1 MRLELRPRRAP
12 DARTSEK
19 SRGRIEIRELWVVDA
34 GELSAYLQA
43 EWGWQD
49 VAQIAWL
56 RRCCQRRPGALWT
69 VEQVTV
75 VTSRTLSTLPAERLH
90 ALVRDHWS
98 IENKVHWPRD
108 MTLQEDRLH
117 GRLIAVALAW
127 LRNMTINLIRR
138 HLPKLYLPDAHSALA
153 ADLHQALRWLHQP
166 LRN

>member
-19 SRGRIEIRELWVVDA
+19 SRGRIEIRELWVVEA
-34 GELSAYLQA
+34 GELSAYLAA

-49 VAQIAWL
+49 VAQIAWV
-56 RRCCQRRPGALWT
+56 RRWCQRRPSALWT

-75 VTSRTLSTLPAERLH
+75 VTSRSQETLPAHRLL
-90 ALVRDHWS
+90 ALVRDHWC

-117 GRLIAVALAW
+117 GREIGVALAW
-127 LRNMTINLIRR
+127 LRNITLNLIRH
-138 HLPKLYLPDAHSALA
+138 HLPNLYLPDAHSVLS
-153 ADLHQALRWLHQP
+153 ADLHQAVRWLHQP

>member
-1 MRLELRPRRAP
+1 VRLELRPRRAP

-19 SRGRIEIRELWVVDA
+19 SRGRIEIRELWVVEA
-34 GELSAYLQA
+34 GELSAYL
-43 EWGWQD
+43 
-49 VAQIAWL
+49 AQIAWV
-56 RRCCQRRPGALWT
+56 RRWCQRRPSALWT

-75 VTSRTLSTLPAERLH
+75 VTSRSQGTLPAHRLL

-117 GRLIAVALAW
+117 GREIGVALAG
-127 LRNMTINLIRR
+127 LRNITLNLIRH
-138 HLPKLYLPDAHSALA
+138 HLPNLYLPDAHSVLS
-153 ADLHQALRWLHQP
+153 ADLHQAVRWLHQP